1 MAARGTLQAALTLLL
16 ASFLLAPVAG
26 GADRLTFRRVWADS
40 KTNALGA
47 PSPDGR
53 YLSFV
58 DWETGDLA
66 VRDLATGENHRLT
79 NKGSWKDSAEYAY
92 FSIFSPDSRQVAYA
106 WFNEKKFYELRVVTI
121 EDFRPPLL
129 APLAGPPTGGASDE
143 PLTRPP
149 IGLPYRAGLRGSPP
163 RLLYRNEEVQ
173 FIKPTMWSADGQY
186 ILALVFGR
194 KILNQIVL
202 FSAAD
207 GAMRVLKSPFWI
219 YPKMMGLSP
228 DGRWVVYSLNQD
240 PPHLQHDIY
249 LLATDGSRDI
259 PLVEHPANDIFP
271 LFTPDGKHVL
281 FLSNRLGT
289 LDAWLL
295 PVDGDKPAGPPALL
309 KKDMGRFLP
318 LGFTQKGAFYYAV
331 RTGNEDAWTATLD
344 PEAGRVLEAPQ
355 PVSQLLAGLN
365 RSPDWSPDGRQLAF
379 LSRVDTENHGLEMRV
394 VTIQSRETGKER
406 QFGVPKLGYLDWLRW
421 SPDGRSLL
429 VGGAD
434 TANNFGGLYQIDI
447 DSERVATIV
456 QHEYAPPRGFEGIW
470 AVGGDAVIYVHEDMR
485 ENATSLRRRS
495 LASGEERT
503 LHQAAPFWRHN
514 NLALSPDGQLLAF
527 GLSDG
532 NRTEAKVLMLMPA
545 GGGESRELLR
555 LKRAEMSG
563 FAFTRDGRHLLF
575 SRAGK
580 PTPQM
585 WRISIDGGAPR
596 NLGLATNL
604 NARIS
609 PHPDGRQIAYTAGE
623 TRLEVWV
630 MDNILPELRARR

>member
-1 MAARGTLQAALTLLL
+1 MAARGTFRLTLVLPVAIL
-16 ASFLLAPVAG
+16 WLAPPAG
-26 GADRLTFRRVWADS
+26 GAERPTLRRVWADS

-66 VRDLATGENHRLT
+66 VRDLATGESHRLT

-129 APLAGPPTGGASDE
+129 APLAGPPIGAASDE

-149 IGLPYRAGLRGSPP
+149 MGLPYRAGLRGSPP

-173 FIKPTMWSADGQY
+173 FIKPTMWSADGQS

-207 GAMRVLKSPFWI
+207 GSMRVLKSPFWI

-295 PVDGDKPAGPPALL
+295 PVDDDKPAGPPALL

-331 RTGNEDAWTATLD
+331 RTGNEDAWVAALD
-344 PEAGRVLEAPQ
+344 PDSGRVLETPQ
-355 PVSQLLAGLN
+355 PVSTLLAGLN
-365 RSPDWSPDGRQLAF
+365 RSPDWSPDGKQLAF

-394 VTIQSRETGKER
+394 VTIQSRDTGKER

-434 TANNFGGLYQIDI
+434 TTNNFGGLYRIDI
-447 DSERVATIV
+447 ESERVTTIV
-456 QHEYAPPRGFEGIW
+456 QHEYAPPRGFEGTW
-470 AVGGDAVIYVHEDMR
+470 AAGGEGVIYVHEDMR
-485 ENATSLRRRS
+485 ENATSLRWRS
-495 LASGEERT
+495 LDSGKERT
-503 LHQAAPFWRHN
+503 LHQAAAFWRHN
-514 NLALSPDGQLLAF
+514 NLALSPDGHLLAF

-532 NRTEAKVLMLMPA
+532 SRTEAKILMLMPA
-545 GGGESRELLR
+545 EGGEPRELLR
-555 LKRAEMSG
+555 LKKAEMSG

-609 PHPDGRQIAYTAGE
+609 IHPDGRRIAYTAGE

>member
-1 MAARGTLQAALTLLL
+1 MAARGTWQARLSLLAAALL
-16 ASFLLAPVAG
+16 AALPASG
-26 GADRLTFRRVWADS
+26 GERLTLRRVWADS
-40 KTNALGA
+40 RTNALGA

-106 WFNEKKFYELRVVTI
+106 WFNDKKFYELRVITI
-121 EDFRPPLL
+121 EDLRPPLL
-129 APLAGPPTGGASDE
+129 APLAVPAAGPSWPE
-143 PLTRPP
+143 PLARPP
-149 IGLPYRAGLRGSPP
+149 IGLPPATGVRGSAP
-163 RLLYRNEEVQ
+163 RLLYRNDEVQ
-173 FIKPTMWSADGQY
+173 FIKPTMWSADGRY

-202 FSAAD
+202 FSATD
-207 GAMRVLKSPFWI
+207 GSMRVLKSPFWI

-271 LFTPDGKHVL
+271 LFTPDGRHVL
-281 FLSNRLGT
+281 FLSNRTGT

-295 PVDGDKPAGPPALL
+295 PLDGERPAGPPVLL

-318 LGFTQKGAFYYAV
+318 LGFTNKGAFYYAV
-331 RTGNEDAWTATLD
+331 RTGNEDAWVAALD
-344 PEAGRVLEAPQ
+344 PDSGGVVETPR
-355 PVSQLLAGLN
+355 PVSKLLAGLN
-365 RSPDWSPDGRQLAF
+365 RSPDWSPDGKQLAF

-394 VTIQSRETGKER
+394 VTIQSRQTGQER

-434 TANNFGGLYQIDI
+434 TVNNFGGLYRIDI
-447 DSERVATIV
+447 ESERVATIV
-456 QHEYAPPRGFEGIW
+456 QHEYAPPRGFEGVW
-470 AVGGDAVIYVHEDMR
+470 APDGEGVIYVFEDMR
-485 ENATSLRRRS
+485 ESATSLRSRK
-495 LASGEERT
+495 LDSGEERI
-503 LHQAAPFWRHN
+503 LHRAAPFWRHN
-514 NLALSPDGQLLAF
+514 NLALSPDGRLLAF

-532 NRTEAKVLMLMPA
+532 SRTEAKLLMLMPA
-545 GGGESRELLR
+545 AGGEPRELLR
-555 LKRAEMSG
+555 LKKAEMSG

-575 SRAGK
+575 SRAGQ
-580 PTPQM
+580 PAPQL
-585 WRISIDGGAPR
+585 WRIPVDGGPPR
-596 NLGLATNL
+596 KLDLATNL

-609 PHPDGRQIAYTAGE
+609 VHPDGRQIAYTAGE

-630 MDNILPELRARR
+630 MDNFLPELRARR